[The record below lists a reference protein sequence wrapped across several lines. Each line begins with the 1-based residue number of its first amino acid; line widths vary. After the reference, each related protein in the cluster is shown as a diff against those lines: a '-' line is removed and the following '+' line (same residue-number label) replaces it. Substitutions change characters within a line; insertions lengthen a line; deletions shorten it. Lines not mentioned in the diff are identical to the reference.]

1 MESKGFT
8 LRRVL
13 LAELKLNPK
22 NCRKHDERDLLV
34 LAASLERWGQVEPL
48 VVQKATGLIIG
59 GNGRLEA
66 MLSIGWHECEIAEVD
81 VTDEQA
87 VSLGIVLN
95 RSAELSS
102 WNTEAV
108 EQALHEIQMDDPVL
122 CDMFDHLAQVLKIV
136 PGVDPEPT
144 KPAVHTCPACGH
156 SWSKDSEE
164 NAE

>member
-1 MESKGFT
+1 MENKGFT
-8 LRRVL
+8 LRHVL

-22 NCRKHDERDLLV
+22 NCRKHDEKDLLV

-48 VVQKATGLIIG
+48 VVQKGTGLIIG

-66 MLSIGWHECEIAEVD
+66 MLSLGWNDCQIAEVD
-81 VTDEQA
+81 CTDEQA

-108 EQALHEIQMDDPVL
+108 EQALREIQMDDEVIAS
-122 CDMFDHLAQVLKIV
+122 MFDDLAKYLHIV
-136 PGVDPEPT
+136 PGEEKEAKPEP
-144 KPAVHTCPACGH
+144 VHTCPECGH
-156 SWSKDSEE
+156 TWTKNSEE
-164 NAE
+164 NE